1 MLIYVSKRSAT
12 ISWRGAYKKIF
23 GFTNPSDGRKRHFP
37 SVLSKNMFSPH
48 FEILPASWSFLDFLA
63 QK

>member
-12 ISWRGAYKKIF
+12 ISWRGAYHKF
-23 GFTNPSDGRKRHFP
+23 SALQTPRWP
-37 SVLSKNMFSPH
+37 ETALPECSKQEYVQPH

-63 QK
+63 EK